1 MSWKPS
7 LFVLTASE
15 EGGPGFASLVKSL
28 SKETLVLPNE
38 SSLSS
43 MTHAIKAS
51 GQLASY
57 TAVAMTTI
65 GTR

>member
-1 MSWKPS
+1 M
-7 LFVLTASE
+7 
-15 EGGPGFASLVKSL
+15 KSL

-57 TAVAMTTI
+57 AAVAMTTI